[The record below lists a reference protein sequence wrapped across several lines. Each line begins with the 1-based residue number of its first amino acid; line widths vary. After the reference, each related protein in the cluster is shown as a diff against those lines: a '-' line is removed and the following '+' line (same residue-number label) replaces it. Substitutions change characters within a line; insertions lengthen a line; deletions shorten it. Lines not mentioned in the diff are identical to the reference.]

1 MSRRRSQMRRI
12 AAMGMVCVAAVFT
25 VLAAP
30 APAAADGAR
39 DARVLVEKS
48 RLALQDFLENP
59 SMGPA
64 LQGLLRH
71 AQGVLI
77 YPQVLRGAFVFGASG
92 GTGVFF
98 ARDGKSD
105 HWRGP
110 AFYTI
115 GGASFGLQAGGAA
128 LEVVLVAMTHRGV
141 AALLSTSTKLGANV
155 GMAMGPVGV
164 GAEAAT
170 QNLSADI
177 LSYARMQGL
186 YAGFSMEGAVV
197 ATRSGLNNA
206 YYGRPL
212 TPTQILIEGEGSNPA
227 SKPLI
232 QLLQKAAA
240 RP

>member
-1 MSRRRSQMRRI
+1 MSRRHWVLRRI
-12 AAMGMVCVAAVFT
+12 AALGMVCALAVCAVFT
-25 VLAAP
+25 AP
-30 APAAADGAR
+30 EPASADQAR

-48 RLALQDFLENP
+48 RFALQDFLENP

-64 LQGLLRH
+64 LEGLLRH
-71 AQGVLI
+71 ARGVLI
-77 YPQVLRGAFVFGASG
+77 YPQVLKGAFVFGASG

-98 ARDGKSD
+98 ARDGKGD
-105 HWRGP
+105 QWRGP

-115 GGASFGLQAGGAA
+115 GGASFGMQAGGAA
-128 LEVVLVAMTHRGV
+128 LQVVLLAMSHRGV
-141 AALLSTSTKLGANV
+141 AALLSTSTKLGANL
-155 GMAMGPVGV
+155 GMALGPVGV

-197 ATRSGLNNA
+197 ATRAGLNEA

-232 QLLQKAAA
+232 ELLKKAAA
-240 RP
+240 AP